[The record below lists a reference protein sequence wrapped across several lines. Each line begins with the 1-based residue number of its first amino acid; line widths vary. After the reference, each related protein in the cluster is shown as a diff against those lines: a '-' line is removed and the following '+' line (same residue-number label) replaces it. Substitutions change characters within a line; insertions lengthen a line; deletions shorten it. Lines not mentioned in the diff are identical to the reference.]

1 VAVVAVLHCG
11 WPKVQLQYS
20 ERDRH

>member
-1 VAVVAVLHCG
+1 
-11 WPKVQLQYS
+11 VQLQYS